1 MNNSLTELKDS
12 IKYVLS
18 YLDQILSGSYSYVHL
33 TKLEELIIIKNYLQ
47 SILYFLNVDELHNRN
62 TLNLI
67 KIEDVKEIYNLIKN
81 PKKRTFNQ
89 ID

>member
-1 MNNSLTELKDS
+1 MNNYQTELKDY

-33 TKLEELIIIKNYLQ
+33 IKLEELILIKNYLQ
-47 SILYFLNVDELHNRN
+47 SILHFLNLVESHDPRI
-62 TLNLI
+62 LNLI
-67 KIEDVKEIYNLIKN
+67 KMKDIQTLHDSIKN

-89 ID
+89 IN